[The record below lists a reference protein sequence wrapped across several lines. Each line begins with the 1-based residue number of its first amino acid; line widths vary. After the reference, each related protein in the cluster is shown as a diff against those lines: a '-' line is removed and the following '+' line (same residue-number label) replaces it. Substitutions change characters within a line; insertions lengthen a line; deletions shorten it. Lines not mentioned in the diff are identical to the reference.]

1 MVTVTGGSQ
10 TPPPNGYHYTGL
22 HRLRK
27 VPALSSRLPN
37 LPPREC
43 LMKTDTGAVSAAIQR
58 TLTELGIG
66 RDYNLQFVADATVA
80 IGTMGDRLLDAGKR
94 DPLTVMVEAEEVMA
108 GIVDRY
114 FGDLPE
120 KRRKSIQQSVVTV
133 VRGIAAGIAA
143 VS

>member
-1 MVTVTGGSQ
+1 
-10 TPPPNGYHYTGL
+10 
-22 HRLRK
+22 
-27 VPALSSRLPN
+27 
-37 LPPREC
+37 
-43 LMKTDTGAVSAAIQR
+43 MKTDTGAVSAAIQR

-80 IGTMGDRLLDAGKR
+80 IGTMGDRLLDAGRR

-120 KRRKSIQQSVVTV
+120 KRRKSIQQSLVTV